1 MGQTVGILGGDARF
15 SYLARML
22 AVDGFSVNTW
32 GVAGE
37 PDEKTLDEAAS
48 AERILLPAPLTR
60 KDGQLNSERAL
71 ALDTLWPR
79 LRPDQRIYAGAVREK
94 ERSAAAACGLMLSDY
109 FSREALTVK
118 NAVPTAEGALQLA
131 LERTS
136 VTLHGTPCLVIGFG
150 RIGKLLAH
158 DLKALGAQVSVSARR
173 MEDLAWID
181 AFGYRPLRT
190 NRLAGVLGPF
200 RVIFNTVPHPVLG
213 MPLLREVDGGCL
225 LVELSSAAGIDA
237 QAAAELGLTY
247 VKAGGLPGR
256 AAPESAALALKE
268 TLYQMWEEEL

>member
-1 MGQTVGILGGDARF
+1 MSQTVGILGGDARF

-22 AVDGFSVNTW
+22 AADGLSVHTW
-32 GVAGE
+32 GVVGA

-60 KDGQLNSERAL
+60 RDGQLNSERPL
-71 ALDTLWPR
+71 ALDALWPR
-79 LRPDQRIYAGAVREK
+79 LRPNQRIYAGAVREK
-94 ERSAAAACGLMLSDY
+94 ERSAAAVCGLTLNDY

-136 VTLHGTPCLVIGFG
+136 VTLHGAPCLVIGFG

-173 MEDLAWID
+173 LEDLAWID

-190 NRLAGVLGPF
+190 NRLAGG
-200 RVIFNTVPHPVLG
+200 IFMRRIT
-213 MPLLREVDGGCL
+213 C
-225 LVELSSAAGIDA
+225 S
-237 QAAAELGLTY
+237 
-247 VKAGGLPGR
+247 
-256 AAPESAALALKE
+256 
-268 TLYQMWEEEL
+268 